1 VGYREDDQRDSR
13 WSLKGVFGIIVGLM
27 AFAVAKVATRDGIS
41 FVQQKTTSAAS
52 IEERFEQDPRMSSA
66 FLEFKADF
74 PNEYHRM
81 TSDIADQVRSG
92 VASAEIGQRSHDA
105 MRNFT
110 LSHVKQITSASDSTL
125 VSLAE
130 AQASVASALA
140 SENEYACAQF
150 ADTGLPAGTQ
160 LSDEAL
166 KRVGNTTRLMI
177 AAAHEGTVR
186 PIPRDTSD
194 ISEAD
199 SRALV
204 DQLKQHGVSDAQLQL
219 LSNNMQGASVADKC
233 GVGVALYE
241 SMEALPRTASARVTA
256 FFLSQSAA
264 VR

>member
-1 VGYREDDQRDSR
+1 VGYREEDQRDSR
-13 WSLKGVFGIIVGLM
+13 WSLKGIFGIVVGLI

-41 FVQQKTTSAAS
+41 FVKQKTTSAAS
-52 IEERFEQDPRMSSA
+52 IEQKFEQDPRMSAA

-81 TSDIADQVRSG
+81 TSDIADQIRSG
-92 VASAEIGQRSHDA
+92 VSSAEIGQRSHDA

-125 VSLAE
+125 ISLAE
-130 AQASVASALA
+130 AQGSVASALA

-160 LSDEAL
+160 LSDATL
-166 KRVGNTTRLMI
+166 NRVGETTRLMI
-177 AAAHEGTVR
+177 AAAHEGTIR
-186 PIPRDTSD
+186 PVARETSD

-199 SRALV
+199 SIAVVR
-204 DQLKQHGVSDAQLQL
+204 QLKQHGVTDAQLQL

-233 GVGVALYE
+233 SVGVALYE
-241 SMEALPRTASARVTA
+241 SMAALPRAASARVTA
-256 FFLSQSAA
+256 FFLAQSAA
-264 VR
+264 VH